1 MVTPITATEIHVE
14 DIPWDELPILDDKPK
29 PKLQWAESD
38 EPSTKVLFKWST
50 MHTDPTPYKAFASEL
65 LPQEVYI
72 GIEIPNRFILSSTL
86 NSENYSDETILTPAG
101 YAYVQRL
108 IAEELK
114 KTYDEMTGG
123 I

>member
-29 PKLQWAESD
+29 LRYAQNEV
-38 EPSTKVLFKWST
+38 EPTTKVMFRWST
-50 MHTDPTPYKAFASEL
+50 MHTDPTPYKVFASEL
-65 LPQEVYI
+65 LPQEVFI
-72 GIEIPNRFILSSTL
+72 GVEVPNRFILSSTL
-86 NSENYSDETILTPAG
+86 NSDDYSSETVLTPAG

-114 KTYDEMTGG
+114 KSYDEMTGG